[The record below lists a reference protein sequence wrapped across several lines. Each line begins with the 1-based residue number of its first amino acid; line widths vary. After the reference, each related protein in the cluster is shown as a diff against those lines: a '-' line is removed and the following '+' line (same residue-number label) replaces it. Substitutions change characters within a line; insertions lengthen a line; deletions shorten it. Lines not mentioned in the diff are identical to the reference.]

1 MTHTPTLRV
10 AENGN
15 LRIHIPMRL
24 KRLAGRKQ
32 VIAPEGLDGVI
43 PDATDPAQS
52 SVVQALARA
61 HAWTTLLDTD
71 QYPSISA
78 LARDLKLDC
87 SYVRR
92 ILLLTTLAPDI
103 VEAFINGEEPEGVT
117 LATLK
122 RIFPEDWEEQRRAL
136 GFQTE
141 PSVTQ

>member
-32 VIAPEGLDGVI
+32 VIAPEGLDGAI

-71 QYPSISA
+71 RYPSISA

-103 VEAFINGEEPEGVT
+103 VEAFLNGIVIGIVGKGSRTAEVFAKIIVIDVNGI
-117 LATLK
+117 A
-122 RIFPEDWEEQRRAL
+122 A
-136 GFQTE
+136 
-141 PSVTQ
+141 

>member
-1 MTHTPTLRV
+1 MTHTPTLHV

-15 LRIHIPMRL
+15 LRIHIPLRL

-43 PDATDPAQS
+43 PDATDPVQS

-61 HAWTTLLDTD
+61 HAWAALLDND
-71 QYPSISA
+71 HYPSISA

-117 LATLK
+117 LVTLK
-122 RIFPEDWEEQRRAL
+122 RVFPEDWEEQRRAL
-136 GFQTE
+136 GFQTK
-141 PSVTQ
+141 PSTT